1 MSKPYHSNSNSVTDD
16 IRKSVGKVTRAINII
31 IFSTFSENSHEYI
44 QKVIYIQTFKILL
57 KEHQGVQKIVGILGG
72 KKWTNTKSPITD
84 TEVRI
89 LTPPKKPGKNFCCL
103 VTLMSSQAWVPSL
116 WKWIQSSKWSLTWTL
131 QGPFVYSNQTVLC
144 L

>member
-72 KKWTNTKSPITD
+72 KK
-84 TEVRI
+84 
-89 LTPPKKPGKNFCCL
+89 
-103 VTLMSSQAWVPSL
+103 
-116 WKWIQSSKWSLTWTL
+116 
-131 QGPFVYSNQTVLC
+131 
-144 L
+144 